1 MRRKAIQL
9 FLIFAGVVLVVVA
22 GILLSVGARSG
33 QRASGARL
41 DRIKASPQWHADK
54 QRFSNRMGQYQA
66 SFFEMGR
73 QYFFGGSKDRL
84 PKADIQTIK
93 VDPALFK
100 KPPRS
105 GLRITWAGHS
115 SFIIELDELK
125 VLIDPVWSDRASPFT
140 WAGPKRFYAPPLAL
154 NELPA
159 IDVVLISHDHYDHL
173 DYETVLH
180 LRDRPLKWLVPLG
193 VGAHLEYWGVD
204 AAKIE
209 ELDWWENRTFNG
221 VKLTATPARHFSGRS
236 AMFLDQN
243 ATLWAGWA
251 LNGTTRSVFYSGDTA
266 LHPGFKEIG
275 ERLGPFDLTLMET
288 GAYNSLWPDVHLGP
302 EQAALAHQLVRG
314 KVMMPSHWGLFDLA
328 LHGWTEPAERVIKA
342 AEALNVSL
350 SIIKP
355 GGTFDIADAPTIDK
369 FWPETPWQ
377 VVNQAPA
384 WSTEVETL
392 QAPLRAQ
399 ALSSPETEP

>member
-1 MRRKAIQL
+1 MRRKAIRL
-9 FLIFAGVVLVVVA
+9 FLILAGVGLVVVA

-33 QRASGARL
+33 KRASGAHL

-66 SFFEMGR
+66 SYFEMGR
-73 QYFFGGSKDRL
+73 KYFFGGSKERL
-84 PKADIQTIK
+84 PKAGIQTIK

-140 WAGPKRFYAPPLAL
+140 WAGPKRFYAPPLPL
-154 NELPA
+154 DDLPA

-180 LRDRPLKWLVPLG
+180 LKDKPLKWLVPLG
-193 VGAHLEYWGVD
+193 VGAHLQYWGVD

-209 ELDWWENRTFNG
+209 ELDWWENRTFKG
-221 VKLTATPARHFSGRS
+221 VVLTATPARHFSGRS

-251 LNGTTRSVFYSGDTA
+251 LNGATRSVFYSGDTA

-355 GGTFDIADAPTIDK
+355 GGTFDIADAPMIDK
-369 FWPETPWQ
+369 FWPETAWQ
-377 VVNQAPA
+377 GANEAPA

-399 ALSSPETEP
+399 VLSSPDTEP